1 MKSTKSTENVR
12 IGLTLDDITLPLT
25 FIEGKAAQEK
35 AAELGIELIA
45 AHPARYTAAEQMPI
59 IEDFVRQK
67 VDAIIIAAVDSNGI
81 VPAVEKANQ
90 AGIPVVAIDVG
101 IWGGEIAC
109 TVQTDN
115 VKGAELAAEYIA
127 ERLGYRGKVI
137 SIEGPQV
144 AQVGFQR
151 SEGLHHVLDRYP
163 DLEVVFERE
172 TSWSAEEGQ
181 QAMAEALRAHPE
193 AGALFAA
200 GDPMLLGALQAIKE
214 ADKLGQLV
222 MVGFDA
228 IPEVLVLIDK
238 GEVDA
243 SVQQFPI
250 KMGEI
255 GVEMALKAIRG
266 EEIPARIDTGTVLVS
281 RDNVHQAAMDNLQA
295 LADLSRDLIQARIK
309 TETMNAQLLALH
321 QLATQINTRPDLGTL
336 LEEIAYGAMNLLK
349 AEAGAILL
357 LDDKREALTI
367 RASCGLSHKVVEGT
381 HDRLGESIAGRVA
394 QEGQAIIANDLPN
407 NPLFYN
413 PSAQDEGLLAIV
425 STPII
430 VGGGIIGT
438 LDVHSKTE
446 RQAFSQ
452 DHLQILSLLANQAAT
467 ALENARLM
475 EQIQRHSQEIIDAQR
490 QALRE
495 LSTPIVPIS
504 DEIIALPLIGSI
516 DTTRAQQ
523 VMEALLT
530 AISHYQAE
538 VVIIDITGVPVV
550 DTGVANHL
558 LQTAQAARLL
568 GTRVVL
574 TGIAPEV
581 AQTIVSLGVELV
593 GLVTKSD
600 LQSGIEYALGLV
612 RKRIVAL

>member
-1 MKSTKSTENVR
+1 MKPNENLR
-12 IGLTLDDITLPLT
+12 IGLTITDITLPFFVILSKA
-25 FIEGKAAQEK
+25 IEKK
-35 AAELGIELIA
+35 AAESGIELIA
-45 AHPARYTAAEQMPI
+45 VHPAAYDAAEQIAI

-67 VDAIIIAAVDSNGI
+67 VDAIIVVAVDSRSI
-81 VPAVEKANQ
+81 VPAVEEANQ
-90 AGIPVVAIDVG
+90 AGIPVVAVDKE

-127 ERLGYRGKVI
+127 ERLGYRGRVI
-137 SIEGPQV
+137 NIQGPQLQQT
-144 AQVGFQR
+144 ALHR
-151 SEGLHHVLDRYP
+151 SGGLHSVLDRYP

-172 TSWSAEEGQ
+172 AGWAVEDGR
-181 QAMAEALRAHPE
+181 QATAEALRAHPE
-193 AGALFAA
+193 AEALFANN
-200 GDPMLLGALQAIKE
+200 DPLLLGALQAVKE
-214 ADKLGQLV
+214 AGKLGQLV

-321 QLATQINTRPDLGTL
+321 QLAVKINTHPDLGTL
-336 LEEIAYGAMNLLK
+336 LEEIVQGAVSLLK
-349 AEAGAILL
+349 ADAGAILL
-357 LDDKREALTI
+357 LDEKRETLTI
-367 RASCGLSHKVVEGT
+367 RASYGLSARVVEGT
-381 HDRLGESIAGRVA
+381 RDRLGESIAGRVV
-394 QEGQAIIANDLPN
+394 QDGQAIIANDLPN

-413 PSAQDEGLLAIV
+413 PSAQDEGLLACI
-425 STPII
+425 STPMI
-430 VGGGIIGT
+430 VGGEIIGT

-467 ALENARLM
+467 ALENAGLM
-475 EQIQRHSQEIIDAQR
+475 AQLQRQSRKIIDAQS

-495 LSTPIVPIS
+495 LSTPIVPVS
-504 DEIIALPLIGSI
+504 DEIIAMPLTGSI
-516 DTTRAQQ
+516 DTARAQQ
-523 VMEALLT
+523 IMEALLT

-568 GTRVVL
+568 GARVVL

-581 AQTIVSLGVELV
+581 AQTIVSLEVDLSS
-593 GLVTKSD
+593 LVTRSD

-612 RKRIVAL
+612 QKRIVAL